1 MLKYQL
7 WFLDPL
13 SRHGHDYYSN
23 NRKRILDKID
33 LIDATFLT
41 SDPNSLD
48 FYIKNSHFIPN
59 PADSSFEILNNSR
72 MDLDNDVF
80 FAMSHGVHR
89 GNLKSGKHDDRE
101 TILKTIKIKNKI

>member
-1 MLKYQL
+1 MVFRPFIKT
-7 WFLDPL
+7 WT
-13 SRHGHDYYSN
+13 DYLN

-80 FAMSHGVHR
+80 CDESW
-89 GNLKSGKHDDRE
+89 SP
-101 TILKTIKIKNKI
+101 